1 MSTDEKNMEE
11 IILQKAEE
19 LFLEKDFASVS
30 TTQIAREVGCNQAL
44 VHYYFRTKEK
54 LFSAVFESKF
64 KIFSESLLPIFG
76 KKELPFMDR
85 IKEVVAGHFDILKVH
100 PTIPRFILNELSGNS
115 QRRKMLV
122 EKFKSLSQQLYTDLQ
137 KELDEE
143 YAKGNIVEMR
153 AIDLMLDIV
162 LLNVSAFVTF
172 PLASEIFHHYS
183 AVENYL
189 ESRKQENIK
198 LIICRLKNRE
208 SI

>member
-1 MSTDEKNMEE
+1 MATDEKNMEE

-54 LFSAVFESKF
+54 LFNAVFESKF
-64 KIFSESLLPIFG
+64 RIFSESLLPLFG
-76 KKELPFMDR
+76 NKELPFVDR

-100 PTIPRFILNELSGNS
+100 PMIPRFILNELSGNS

-122 EKFKSLSQQLYTDLQ
+122 EKFRNLSQQLYGDLQ
-137 KELDEE
+137 KELDDE
-143 YAKGNIVEMR
+143 YAKGNIVEIR

-162 LLNVSAFVTF
+162 LLNVAVFVTY
-172 PLASEIFHHYS
+172 PLANEIFQHYS
-183 AVENYL
+183 ANDNFM
-189 ESRKQENIK
+189 ESRKQENIR
-198 LIICRLKNRE
+198 LIISRLTNR
-208 SI
+208 